1 MIPIAGLMMMTTSAS
16 NLEFPDIPKMI
27 GDKYKE
33 TREKITKDSLFKQKK
48 NIMEL
53 INKEKEIYTNALKNK
68 ENITK
73 AIKKYEE
80 NIKKL
85 RDKIKEID
93 EQLKNIK

>member
-53 INKEKEIYTNALKNK
+53 INKEKEIYTTAPKIFLFY
-68 ENITK
+68 
-73 AIKKYEE
+73 A
-80 NIKKL
+80 
-85 RDKIKEID
+85 DKDFSLLPFRAKP
-93 EQLKNIK
+93 